1 MVSVEVEVDF
11 VVARGGEEVAVELKG
26 CEVSVDGDYVGK
38 EFGLVGL
45 VLGVDV
51 ERTEGLVVD
60 HAVLD
65 LEVGVEAGVGF
76 KVFGLDGALQGAL
89 DGDRLRCEEKGGQL
103 ANGEVVEAG
112 VDMVMVG
119 ARDKCVE
126 GDGTGAVAVRTGV
139 GGHAVDAEVVE
150 LQALLVEAYAVGA
163 DNAPFLADDIEVWL
177 GNHDAVVV
185 AGAGE
190 EELEVALVGESSGVV
205 VPP

>member
-1 MVSVEVEVDF
+1 M
-11 VVARGGEEVAVELKG
+11 ELEG

-65 LEVGVEAGVGF
+65 LEVGVEACVGF
-76 KVFGLDGALQGAL
+76 EVFGLDGALQGAL
-89 DGDRLRCEEKGGQL
+89 DGDRLRSEEKGGQL

-126 GDGTGAVAVRTGV
+126 GDGAGTDAVRTGV

-190 EELEVALVGESSGVV
+190 EELEVALVGEGGGVV
-205 VPP
+205 VPA

>member
-1 MVSVEVEVDF
+1 
-11 VVARGGEEVAVELKG
+11 
-26 CEVSVDGDYVGK
+26 
-38 EFGLVGL
+38 
-45 VLGVDV
+45 
-51 ERTEGLVVD
+51 
-60 HAVLD
+60 
-65 LEVGVEAGVGF
+65 
-76 KVFGLDGALQGAL
+76 
-89 DGDRLRCEEKGGQL
+89 
-103 ANGEVVEAG
+103 
-112 VDMVMVG
+112 MVMVG

-126 GDGTGAVAVRTGV
+126 GDGAGADAVRTWV

-190 EELEVALVGESSGVV
+190 EELEVALVGEGGGVV

>member
-1 MVSVEVEVDF
+1 MDVGFQSTLKFANGLLEYGLGYLEGKMVSVEVEVDF

-76 KVFGLDGALQGAL
+76 EVFGLDGALQGAL
-89 DGDRLRCEEKGGQL
+89 DGDRLRSEE
-103 ANGEVVEAG
+103 
-112 VDMVMVG
+112 
-119 ARDKCVE
+119 
-126 GDGTGAVAVRTGV
+126 
-139 GGHAVDAEVVE
+139 
-150 LQALLVEAYAVGA
+150 
-163 DNAPFLADDIEVWL
+163 
-177 GNHDAVVV
+177 
-185 AGAGE
+185 
-190 EELEVALVGESSGVV
+190 
-205 VPP
+205 